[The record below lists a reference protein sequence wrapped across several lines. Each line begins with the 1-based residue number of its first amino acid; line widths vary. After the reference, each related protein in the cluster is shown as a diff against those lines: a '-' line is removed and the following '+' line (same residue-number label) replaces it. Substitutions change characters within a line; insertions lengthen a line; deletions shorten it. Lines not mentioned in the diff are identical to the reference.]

1 MASNNSA
8 VLDVL
13 VENKDISSIVKDN
26 KDFDRSSICSDSTYD
41 NSLVS
46 ESLVFN
52 SY

>member
-26 KDFDRSSICSDSTYD
+26 KDFDRSSVCSDSTYD

-46 ESLVFN
+46 DGKEFYSF
-52 SY
+52 